1 MKIAFF
7 EIEEWE
13 RDYIKSKL
21 KKHKLIF
28 INDKLNKENVKL
40 VLDCEIIS
48 VFIYSKIDKD
58 LIKIFEKL
66 NLDKNVRA
74 EDLKKDDFLNIVD
87 NL

>member
-1 MKIAFF
+1 MITN
-7 EIEEWE
+7 
-13 RDYIKSKL
+13 L
-21 KKHKLIF
+21 KKDFK
-28 INDKLNKENVKL
+28 
-40 VLDCEIIS
+40 
-48 VFIYSKIDKD
+48 DKD